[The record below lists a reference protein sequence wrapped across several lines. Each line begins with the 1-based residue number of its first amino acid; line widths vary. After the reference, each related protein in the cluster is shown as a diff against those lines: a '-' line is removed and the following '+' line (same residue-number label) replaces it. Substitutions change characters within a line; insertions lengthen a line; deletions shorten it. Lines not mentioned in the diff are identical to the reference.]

1 MIKNFLLERL
11 PWILLFCFL
20 NLLLLFIG
28 YVDPSIPFTSF
39 LYIVFLSVVIFILF
53 LIIRYQKEISFYKS
67 LEELHPSLELESLLG
82 SNTPYEKIIRQ
93 AFERQSLF
101 LKQET
106 NMHTTQVE
114 QERDELLSWIHEVK
128 TPLTTMQLMIDR
140 VDNEALRAQLQ
151 YEWLRIH
158 LLLDQQLHQRRIL
171 SIENDLYIER
181 LSLESIIYSEIKALQ
196 SWCFQKGTGFNVTLV
211 TKEVLSDGKWLGF
224 IIRQLLTNAVKYS
237 ENTDIIISSTE
248 HQGMVRLTIQDYG
261 RGIDPRDMPRLFD
274 KGFTSTTNHKNHG
287 ATGMGLYLAKK
298 AAKSLEVQLTVQSIL
313 NEGTTFLLTFAR
325 KNDFVKLTSM

>member
-1 MIKNFLLERL
+1 MIKKFLLERL
-11 PWILLFCFL
+11 PWILLFCIL

-39 LYIVFLSVVIFILF
+39 FYIVFLSVVIFIVF

-67 LEELHPSLELESLLG
+67 LEELHPSMELESL
-82 SNTPYEKIIRQ
+82 SESSTPYEKIIEQ

-101 LKQET
+101 LKQEAIKHAT
-106 NMHTTQVE
+106 KAE

-140 VDNEALRAQLQ
+140 VENEALKAQLQ

-158 LLLDQQLHQRRIL
+158 LLLDQQLHQRRIP
-171 SIENDLYIER
+171 SMENDLYIEK
-181 LSLESIIYSEIKALQ
+181 LLLKSVIYSEIKALQ
-196 SWCFQKGTGFNVTLV
+196 AWCFQKSIGFNLNLEA
-211 TKEVLSDGKWLGF
+211 KEVLSDVKWLGF
-224 IIRQLLTNAVKYS
+224 IIRQLLTNSIKYS
-237 ENTDIIISSTE
+237 ENADIIITSTE
-248 HQGMVRLTIQDYG
+248 HQGAIQLTFQDFG
-261 RGIDPRDMPRLFD
+261 RGIDPKDIPRIFD
-274 KGFTSTTNHKNHG
+274 KGFTSTTNHKNHA

-298 AAKSLEVQLTVQSIL
+298 AAKSLEIQITVESKL
-313 NEGTTFLLTFAR
+313 DEGTTFLLTFAR